1 MPGRGGGIVLDQL
14 VRSRS
19 FVRFG
24 IPQEDVVERQHESS
38 TRHGTEIDEHGD
50 EAHELALQFVA
61 SGQLVLLRRHLDRT
75 ILILFVRHVTGFDV
89 SPLRFLVVFF
99 FIFFFCLFVC
109 FFLNF
114 EDPAAEKGLSLP
126 MDATAAT
133 QGCEIRRHGIDDRIC
148 HVNDDVERTTRA
160 DRPLL
165 VYLLRRHAV
174 TLHPH

>member
-89 SPLRFLVVFF
+89 SPLRFLVVFC
-99 FIFFFCLFVC
+99 FFFLF
-109 FFLNF
+109 F
-114 EDPAAEKGLSLP
+114 
-126 MDATAAT
+126 
-133 QGCEIRRHGIDDRIC
+133 
-148 HVNDDVERTTRA
+148 
-160 DRPLL
+160 
-165 VYLLRRHAV
+165 
-174 TLHPH
+174 